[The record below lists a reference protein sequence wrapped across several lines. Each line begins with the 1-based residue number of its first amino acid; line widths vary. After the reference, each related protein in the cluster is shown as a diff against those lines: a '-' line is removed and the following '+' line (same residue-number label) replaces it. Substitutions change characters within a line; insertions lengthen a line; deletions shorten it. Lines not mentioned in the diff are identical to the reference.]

1 MRECG
6 DNLSRRMREYSNNS
20 HGACASAAAMFYPRE
35 RAKRAERAERRERV
49 LPNIKSMIFLFFIKS
64 LYSEK

>member
-6 DNLSRRMREYSNNS
+6 DNS

-35 RAKRAERAERRERV
+35 RAKRRERV
-49 LPNIKSMIFLFFIKS
+49 LPNIKSNFFLFFIKS